1 MLLSDSQ
8 YSLSYKQKRAPLFR
22 YEETADELRN
32 LTNPTKYHK
41 YLRPYHRGTV
51 RDSEFPVMF
60 TGDFFVC
67 RHVFYLCLQ
76 VTLLM

>member
-8 YSLSYKQKRAPLFR
+8 CSLSYERKRVPLFR
-22 YEETADELRN
+22 YQETADELRN

-51 RDSEFPVMF
+51 RDAGFPLIV
-60 TGDFFVC
+60 G
-67 RHVFYLCLQ
+67 
-76 VTLLM
+76 